1 MVTPQGVISTVAG
14 TGIAG
19 YNGDGPATA
28 AQLNEPSGLAMDGA
42 GNLYIMNYGDG
53 SVRVVNPATQ
63 AITTLI
69 GPGELDHLTGFAV
82 DASGGL
88 YLSLAWENF
97 VFYNGMMV
105 GTGDPGYS
113 GDGGPAS
120 QAQLNFPTG
129 LAVDGAGNLYI
140 ADSKNKVIRMVN
152 PSGIISTV
160 AGNANSQSAPCSG
173 DGGLAVNADLRGPA
187 GVTVDAA
194 GNLYISD
201 YLCGRIR
208 KVTPAGIISTVAG
221 DGNMTYGGDGGPATS
236 AHLNLPAGVVADSK
250 GNLYIA
256 DSANFRV
263 RKVDVSDAPSLTF
276 PDTQIGSTSAAQDV
290 TLVNVGNAQLNISQI
305 TTAGN
310 FNLQGA
316 DTSCTSGGQL
326 LNQAASC
333 ILGVEF
339 APQTTGPNPGAAI
352 VLSDNA
358 PSGSQTIS
366 LSGNGLAP
374 QTKATNITLTVNPA
388 SASMLGQSVMLTAV
402 VSSSASTPAGSVS
415 FMDGSTALGTATL
428 DNTGTAT
435 LTLSTLSVGSHSIT
449 AVYAGDA
456 AYVGSTSSA
465 TSETVEDFNF
475 SINGSTATVLTA
487 TVLPGN
493 SAVYTMVIAPTS
505 GTTFAGNVVLTLTA
519 VPTGATYTITPS
531 TITAGSS
538 ATTVTVTVNTTK
550 TSASSSFPNGGAGFP
565 KSLVLAF
572 FLPLLGTRKLR
583 RALRSQMKTPV
594 LMLALLGVV
603 MVVGMASCGSGTGL
617 PPSQT
622 TSMTLT
628 GTSGSLHHSVTL
640 NLTIQ

>member
-1 MVTPQGVISTVAG
+1 
-14 TGIAG
+14 
-19 YNGDGPATA
+19 
-28 AQLNEPSGLAMDGA
+28 
-42 GNLYIMNYGDG
+42 
-53 SVRVVNPATQ
+53 
-63 AITTLI
+63 
-69 GPGELDHLTGFAV
+69 
-82 DASGGL
+82 
-88 YLSLAWENF
+88 
-97 VFYNGMMV
+97 
-105 GTGDPGYS
+105 
-113 GDGGPAS
+113 
-120 QAQLNFPTG
+120 
-129 LAVDGAGNLYI
+129 
-140 ADSKNKVIRMVN
+140 
-152 PSGIISTV
+152 
-160 AGNANSQSAPCSG
+160 
-173 DGGLAVNADLRGPA
+173 
-187 GVTVDAA
+187 
-194 GNLYISD
+194 
-201 YLCGRIR
+201 
-208 KVTPAGIISTVAG
+208 
-221 DGNMTYGGDGGPATS
+221 
-236 AHLNLPAGVVADSK
+236 
-250 GNLYIA
+250 
-256 DSANFRV
+256 
-263 RKVDVSDAPSLTF
+263 
-276 PDTQIGSTSAAQDV
+276 
-290 TLVNVGNAQLNISQI
+290 
-305 TTAGN
+305 
-310 FNLQGA
+310 
-316 DTSCTSGGQL
+316 
-326 LNQAASC
+326 
-333 ILGVEF
+333 
-339 APQTTGPNPGAAI
+339 
-352 VLSDNA
+352 
-358 PSGSQTIS
+358 
-366 LSGNGLAP
+366 
-374 QTKATNITLTVNPA
+374 
-388 SASMLGQSVMLTAV
+388 MLGQSVMLTAV